1 MEALPFPK
9 VSQVAESY
17 RKMIRGIEDLP
28 ILTPLMS
35 GSLGQTSWILEAEG
49 RFALIRALPWSLMK
63 QIIFMKG
70 ELDTRP
76 TTFQERL
83 CQARNWLKSSCIW
96 FSEKWKR
103 TKSRQD
109 AFPVYICSFTESG
122 CLSGKLFLSLDG
134 LVREILLAFSDQ
146 ANL

>member
-9 VSQVAESY
+9 VSHVAETN
-17 RKMIRGIEDLP
+17 RKMIQGIEDLP

-49 RFALIRALPWSLMK
+49 MFALIRAISWSLMK
-63 QIIFMKG
+63 QSIFMKG

-83 CQARNWLKSSCIW
+83 CQARNWLKLSCIW

-109 AFPVYICSFTESG
+109 AFPVYVCSFTESS

-134 LVREILLAFSDQ
+134 LVREILLAFSD
-146 ANL
+146 